1 MEPHRNIPFMST
13 PDQIVDRLAALLRH
27 HREARGITIA
37 ALAHDV
43 GVSPRLVSE
52 FERGKRPHVS
62 LATALRL
69 LQQVRAPLFILGE
82 AVVDEDTARAE
93 RAARRRQTWQGTFST
108 LATQATPAPPP
119 QATQRLVAV
128 AQASALAGG
137 LRQVYESRP
146 LVSPERAPRPTR

>member
-1 MEPHRNIPFMST
+1 MST
-13 PDQIVDRLAALLRH
+13 PNQIVDQLAELLRRY
-27 HREARGITIA
+27 REAQGVTIA

-62 LATALRL
+62 LETAMRL
-69 LQQVRAPLFILGE
+69 LQQVGAPLFALGD
-82 AVVDEDTARAE
+82 AVADEHTARAE

-108 LATQATPAPPP
+108 LATQATPAPPT
-119 QATQRLVAV
+119 QAAQRLLAV

-137 LRQVYESRP
+137 LRKAYQYQTQVTP
-146 LVSPERAPRPTR
+146 KRAPRPTR